1 MARKTALLIANPNSR
16 NGAQPLDAALAVLKN
31 AGIAVRRLT
40 PDGASDITPAILR
53 EAKGALMVIVAGGDG
68 TVNAAARAVVE
79 TDLTLGILP
88 MGTANDLARTLDIPF
103 TLEGAAQ
110 VIAAGKA
117 RQIDAGVVNGHHF
130 FNVASI
136 GLASDIAQNLTR
148 ENKRRLGRFSYPVAA
163 LRALSSAGSFHAEI
177 INKDQHLHVRTLQIA
192 VGNGRFYGGGNAVER
207 DAAVDDGYL
216 DLYSLEFS
224 TVWKMALMLKS
235 FRSGHHGLWD
245 EVRTHKCTKFEIRT
259 SRPKHVNV
267 DGEIVTKT
275 PAVFEVLPKAV
286 KVFAPSGVQM

>member
-16 NGAQPLDAALAVLKN
+16 NGAQPLDAALDVLKR
-31 AGIAVRRLT
+31 AGILVKRLE
-40 PDGASDITPAILR
+40 PNGAADISPSILR
-53 EAKGALMVIVAGGDG
+53 EANKAQMVIVAGGDG
-68 TVNAAARAVVE
+68 TVNAAAKAVVD

-103 TLEGAAQ
+103 SLEGAAH
-110 VIAAGKA
+110 VIAAGKT
-117 RQIDAGVVNGHHF
+117 RTIDAGVVNGHHF

-148 ENKRRLGRFSYPVAA
+148 ESKRRLGRISYPVAA

-177 INKDQHLHVRTLQIA
+177 INRDQHLHVRTLQIA

-235 FRSGHHGLWD
+235 FRTGHHGLWD
-245 EVRTHKCTKFEIRT
+245 EVRTDKCRKFEIRT
-259 SRPKHVNV
+259 SRPKPVNV
-267 DGEIVTKT
+267 DGEIVTQT

-286 KVFAPSGVQM
+286 RAFSPTEV